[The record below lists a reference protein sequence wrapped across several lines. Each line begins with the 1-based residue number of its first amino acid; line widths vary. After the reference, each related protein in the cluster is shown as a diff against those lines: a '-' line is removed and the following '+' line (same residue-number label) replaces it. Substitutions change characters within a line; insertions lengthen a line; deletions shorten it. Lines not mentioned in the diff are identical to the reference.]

1 MAKEQ
6 AGAADAMDL
15 GEGGDDAV
23 PRYRSGAVARMLR
36 MPVATLRIWER
47 RYRVAAPATS
57 PTGHRLYSAAD
68 VKRLALLRQL
78 TALGH
83 AIGSLAPLD
92 LQALRKV
99 ASTHAGVLAGPRR
112 AAMAMDAMPI
122 QSALPGVESGESDS
136 GVAKGGESDSSAG
149 DAAAAKA
156 RGGRRGRKPASAPP
170 SAAVAPPAVAVD
182 RAQATLAAA
191 VRGPAD
197 SQADG
202 AEEGASATAEPVPL
216 RDAVSELSAPA
227 GAWRVLVVGSMLARR
242 LEQPLLRDRL
252 GRRPLPVQV
261 FETLDE
267 AMAALEAGRVPG
279 AEAVLLQCATLRAAD
294 LPRLQALAQASGA
307 RRVHVLYGFATS
319 ALGAAFESAGL
330 LLLRSPQDDR
340 SLAAWL
346 QASCSPLPLPLVV
359 SPRRWDDA
367 ALADFA
373 GLSSTIACECPRH
386 VAELLMQLSS
396 FEAYSAECA
405 HRDPADAAL
414 HAYLGQVAGTARALF
429 EQALERLAVQEG
441 LMLPGEGV

>member
-1 MAKEQ
+1 
-6 AGAADAMDL
+6 
-15 GEGGDDAV
+15 AV
-23 PRYRSGAVARMLR
+23 KAP
-36 MPVATLRIWER
+36 
-47 RYRVAAPATS
+47 AAP
-57 PTGHRLYSAAD
+57 
-68 VKRLALLRQL
+68 V
-78 TALGH
+78 
-83 AIGSLAPLD
+83 
-92 LQALRKV
+92 
-99 ASTHAGVLAGPRR
+99 
-112 AAMAMDAMPI
+112 
-122 QSALPGVESGESDS
+122 
-136 GVAKGGESDSSAG
+136 
-149 DAAAAKA
+149 
-156 RGGRRGRKPASAPP
+156 
-170 SAAVAPPAVAVD
+170 
-182 RAQATLAAA
+182 
-191 VRGPAD
+191 
-197 SQADG
+197 
-202 AEEGASATAEPVPL
+202 
-216 RDAVSELSAPA
+216 
-227 GAWRVLVVGSMLARR
+227 GAWRVIVVGSMLARR
-242 LEQPLLRDRL
+242 LERPLLRDRL

-267 AMAALEAGRVPG
+267 AMAALEAGGVPA
-279 AEAVLLQCATLRAAD
+279 AEAVLLQCATLRAAE
-294 LPRLQALAQASGA
+294 LPRLQALAQGSGA

-319 ALGAAFESAGL
+319 ALSAAFESAGL

>member
-1 MAKEQ
+1 MAQ
-6 AGAADAMDL
+6 QWPAAVDAMNG
-15 GEGGDDAV
+15 GEGSDDAV

-57 PTGHRLYSAAD
+57 PSGHRLYSAAD

-92 LQALRKV
+92 VAALRQV

-112 AAMAMDAMPI
+112 ASMMVDAIPI
-122 QSALPGVESGESDS
+122 QPTEAQLELDESDS
-136 GVAKGGESDSSAG
+136 GVAQGDESDSEPSAPVVVDDEAARRADEPALPAVPAPALAVSIAEATPAAVAG
-149 DAAAAKA
+149 PQGADAAAAQTA
-156 RGGRRGRKPASAPP
+156 LVPVAEAADV
-170 SAAVAPPAVAVD
+170 AAV
-182 RAQATLAAA
+182 
-191 VRGPAD
+191 GPAL
-197 SQADG
+197 
-202 AEEGASATAEPVPL
+202 PV
-216 RDAVSELSAPA
+216 
-227 GAWRVLVVGSMLARR
+227 GAWRVSVVGSVLARR
-242 LEQPLLRDRL
+242 LEQPVLRDRL
-252 GRRPLPVQV
+252 GRRPALVQV
-261 FETLDE
+261 WETLDE
-267 AMAALEAGRVPG
+267 ALAALESGAVVP
-279 AEAVLLQCATLRAAD
+279 AEALLLQCATLRAAD

-319 ALGAAFESAGL
+319 ALSTAFESAGL
-330 LLLRSPQDDR
+330 LLLRAPQDDR
-340 SLAAWL
+340 ALASWL

-359 SPRRWDDA
+359 TPRRWDDA

-373 GLSSTIACECPRH
+373 GLSTTISCECPRH

-414 HAYLGQVAGTARALF
+414 HGYLGQVAGTARALF
-429 EQALERLAVQEG
+429 EQALERLAVQDG
-441 LMLPGEGV
+441 LVLPGEGG